1 MSSFSVRYPLS
12 RDKVLPEHKPSR
24 LTMKLTEEKI
34 LSMMKKKVARP
45 MKVAEL
51 SRQLGVPE
59 TQKREFRSLIKEMAG
74 EGSLIKIRGGRYGL
88 PDEMNLVTGKLHGH
102 PNGFG
107 FVIPD
112 HQQGEN
118 DVYVNRRHMNEAM
131 HKDHVVVRV
140 ESEREPGR
148 PQGRVIRILQRN
160 TTHIVGTYET
170 FGKDGWV
177 IPTESKYF
185 HDVFVPGKNRKGAKN
200 GQIVH
205 LEIETFP
212 TRHKPPI
219 GKVLEVLGTSN
230 DPNVEIQSIFRKFGV
245 RQSFSPEVLDEARDV
260 GAEDPTESLKNRKD
274 FTKLQTFTIDGERA
288 KDFDDAVSLERFEE
302 GYRLGVH
309 IADVSHFVRENSLLD
324 QEALERA
331 TSIYYADGVIPMLPV
346 SLSNE
351 ACSLKP
357 DEPRLTVSAIMD
369 FDSKANFIAGT
380 LHPSIIKSQRRFT
393 YNEVHQ
399 LLEEEAD
406 DPFMPTLV
414 HMHQLSQLLRK
425 KRFQHGSVDFQVPE
439 SEIHMDSAGHVER
452 ISISEHNSA
461 HELIEE
467 FMLAANQFVALNLH
481 ERSIPSIHRIHEAPD
496 PARLTGFN
504 EFVDTFKLR
513 LPSPARS
520 SDLQTLVQQVKGRPE
535 ERVVNTLLLRTMKK
549 ARYSEIDPGHFC
561 LGFPHYAH
569 FTSPIRRYP
578 DLVLH
583 RIIKKYLKR
592 KCPQKEKKALLSQLA
607 EISEQSTHMEIQAMS
622 IEREVTDLR
631 RAQFMADKIGK
642 TFHGVITGVTG
653 FGFFVELQEVF
664 VEGLVKISSITDDYY
679 LFIETE
685 HRLIGQRRHRS
696 FQIGDKVKV
705 RVAAVDLG
713 QKRID
718 LTALL

>member
-1 MSSFSVRYPLS
+1 MLIDPT
-12 RDKVLPEHKPSR
+12 PSG
-24 LTMKLTEEKI
+24 MKLTEEKI
-34 LSMMKKKVARP
+34 LSLMKKKVTRL
-45 MKVAEL
+45 MKIAEL

-59 TQKREFRSLIKEMAG
+59 TQKREFRNIIKEMAG
-74 EGSLIKIRGGRYGL
+74 KGTLIKIKGGCYGI
-88 PDEMNLVTGKLHGH
+88 PDEENLVTGRLQGH
-102 PNGFG
+102 ANGFG

-112 HQQGEN
+112 DQQGED
-118 DVYVNRRHMNEAM
+118 DVYVNRRHMNDAM

-140 ESEREPGR
+140 ESEREPGK
-148 PQGRVIRILQRN
+148 PQGRIIRVLERN
-160 TTHIVGTYET
+160 TTHTVGTYKT
-170 FGKDGWV
+170 SGKDGWV

-185 HDVFVPGKNRKGAKN
+185 HDILIPGKNRKKAKN

-205 LEIETFP
+205 VEIETYP
-212 TRHKPPI
+212 IRNKPPT
-219 GKVLEVLGTSN
+219 GKVIEVLGISS
-230 DPNVEIQSIFRKFGV
+230 DPNVEIEAIFRKYGV
-245 RQSFSPEVLDEARDV
+245 RQSFSPEVLDEARHV
-260 GAEDPTESLKNRKD
+260 GAKDPADSLKERKD
-274 FTKLQTFTIDGERA
+274 FTKLKAFTIDGERA
-288 KDFDDAVSLERFEE
+288 KDFDDAVSLECLGE

-309 IADVSHFVRENSLLD
+309 IADVSHFVQENSLLD

-369 FDSKANFIAGT
+369 FDHEANFIAGT
-380 LHPSIIKSQRRFT
+380 LHSSIIKSQRRFT
-393 YNEVHQ
+393 YNEVHG
-399 LLEEEAD
+399 LLEEKKD
-406 DPFMPTLV
+406 DPFLPTLTD
-414 HMHQLSQLLRK
+414 MYRLSQLLRK
-425 KRFQHGSVDFQVPE
+425 KRFQNGSVDFQVSEP
-439 SEIHMDSAGHVER
+439 EIHIDSAGHVER

-481 ERSIPSIHRIHEAPD
+481 ERSIPSIHRMHAAPD
-496 PARLTGFN
+496 PDRLTGFN
-504 EFVDTFKLR
+504 EFVDSFKLS
-513 LPSPARS
+513 LPSPVRS
-520 SDLQTLVQQVKGRPE
+520 TDLQTLLKKISGRPE

-549 ARYSEIDPGHFC
+549 ARYSETDPGHFC

-592 KCPQKEKKALLSQLA
+592 KCPEKEKKELLSQLA
-607 EISEQSTHMEIQAMS
+607 EISVQSTQMEIQAMS

-642 TFHGVITGVTG
+642 TFHGIITGVIG
-653 FGFFVELQEVF
+653 FGFFVELEEVF
-664 VEGLVKISSITDDYY
+664 VEGMVKVSSITDDYY
-679 LFIETE
+679 LFIENE

-696 FQIGDKVKV
+696 FQIGDRVKV
-705 RVAAVDLG
+705 RVATVDLG

-718 LTALL
+718 LTVL

>member
-1 MSSFSVRYPLS
+1 
-12 RDKVLPEHKPSR
+12 
-24 LTMKLTEEKI
+24 
-34 LSMMKKKVARP
+34 MKKKVARP

-74 EGSLIKIRGGRYGL
+74 EGTLIKIRGGRYGL

-112 HQQGEN
+112 HQQGED

-140 ESEREPGR
+140 ESEREPGK
-148 PQGRVIRILQRN
+148 PQGRIIRILQRN

-185 HDVFVPGKNRKGAKN
+185 HDVFVPGKSHKGAKN

-205 LEIETFP
+205 VEIETFP

-219 GKVLEVLGTSN
+219 GKVLEVLGSSN
-230 DPNVEIQSIFRKFGV
+230 DPNVEIQSIFRKHGV
-245 RQSFSPEVLDEARDV
+245 RQSFSPEVLDEARHVETQTDYSK
-260 GAEDPTESLKNRKD
+260 ERKD
-274 FTKLQTFTIDGERA
+274 FTQLQTFTIDGERA
-288 KDFDDAVSLERFEE
+288 KDFDDAVSLEHFEE

-309 IADVSHFVRENSLLD
+309 IADVSHFVQEKSLLD
-324 QEALERA
+324 EEALERA

-357 DEPRLTVSAIMD
+357 NEPRLTVSAIMD
-369 FDSKANFIAGT
+369 FDLEANFIAGT
-380 LHPSIIKSQRRFT
+380 LHTSVIKSQRRFT

-399 LLEEEAD
+399 LLEEKGD
-406 DPFMPTLV
+406 DPFLPTLTD
-414 HMHQLSQLLRK
+414 MHQLSQLLRK

-439 SEIHMDSAGHVER
+439 PEIHMDSAGHVER
-452 ISISEHNSA
+452 IGISEHNSA

-481 ERSIPSIHRIHEAPD
+481 ERGIPSIHRIHEAPD
-496 PARLTGFN
+496 PARLDRFN
-504 EFVDTFKLR
+504 EFVDSFKLR
-513 LPSPARS
+513 LPSPTRS
-520 SDLQTLVQQVKGRPE
+520 TDLQTLVQQVKGSPE

-549 ARYSEIDPGHFC
+549 ARYSETDPGHFC

-583 RIIKKYLKR
+583 RIIKKYMKR

-607 EISEQSTHMEIQAMS
+607 AISEQSTHMEIKAMS

-631 RAQFMADKIGK
+631 RTQFMMNKIGK
-642 TFHGVITGVTG
+642 TFNGIITGVTG

-679 LFIETE
+679 LFLETE

-696 FQIGDKVKV
+696 FQIGDPVKV

-718 LTALL
+718 LTVL